1 MVIEDDEEVEFSLFQ
16 QFYLEDKFDDEIKQF
31 TITSEDILDKYK
43 SGSLSEGDVLSV
55 PFSFDKVDE
64 SSFIKINKITTDR
77 IHLSYCHVN
86 HMLERERKHE
96 SEIEQFKR
104 LGYPNE
110 LHKGYILI
118 QE

>member
-1 MVIEDDEEVEFSLFQ
+1 MVSKEYEEVEFNLFQ
-16 QFYLEDKFDDEIKQF
+16 QFYLEDKLDDEIKQF

-64 SSFIKINKITTDR
+64 SSFIKINKITTDK

-104 LGYPNE
+104 LGYHNE